1 MILSTAPTVR
11 WLACITGVS
20 ALSDEPLSEAGFETL
35 AIREGLTRG
44 FEQEHSD
51 PIYATSSFVFES
63 AEEAAATFAG
73 DRAGNTYSRF
83 SNPTVSVFEKR
94 LAALEGGEDCVATSS
109 GMSAILTL
117 CLTVLKSGDHV
128 VCSKNVFGSTVSLF
142 NNILTKLDIEV
153 SFVSLRNL
161 EEWRAAV
168 TPKTKLFFCET
179 PSNPIC
185 EVGDIRAIAS
195 IAHASN
201 ALLAVDNCF
210 CTPALQRPLAL
221 DADVVM
227 HSATKYLDGQGRVLG
242 GALVGT
248 TELMADVRSFVRVC
262 GPSMS
267 PFNAWVF
274 SKGLETLQ
282 LRMNA
287 HSASAMALAEWLS
300 AHERVTTVN
309 YCGLESHPDHQLAA
323 SQQSAFG
330 GVLSFEMAGG
340 QDEAWAFINGVRL
353 MSLTANLGDVKTT
366 ICHPA
371 STTHG
376 RLSDDQKREAGITP
390 SLIRIAVGLED
401 VADLIKDCERGFKA
415 LSA

>member
-1 MILSTAPTVR
+1 MSDKTLSNP
-11 WLACITGVS
+11 
-20 ALSDEPLSEAGFETL
+20 GFETL
-35 AIREGLTRG
+35 AIREGLSRG

-73 DRAGNTYSRF
+73 DRQGNMYSRF

-94 LAALEGGEDCVATSS
+94 LAALEGGEECVATSS

-128 VCSKNVFGSTVSLF
+128 VCSRNVFGSTVSLF
-142 NNILTKLDIEV
+142 NNVLTKLDISV

-161 EEWRAAV
+161 DEWRAAV
-168 TPKTKLFFCET
+168 TPQTKLFFCET

-195 IAHASN
+195 IAHTAN
-201 ALLAVDNCF
+201 AILAVDNCF
-210 CTPALQRPLAL
+210 CTPALQQPLAL
-221 DADVVM
+221 GADIVM

-248 TELMADVRSFVRVC
+248 SELMADVRAFVRVC

-282 LRMNA
+282 LRMDA
-287 HSASAMALAEWLS
+287 HSERAMVLAKWLV
-300 AHERVTTVN
+300 AHSKVAKVN
-309 YCGLESHPDHQLAA
+309 YCGLETHPDHKLAE

-330 GVLSFEMAGG
+330 GVVSFEVVGG
-340 QDEAWAFINGVRL
+340 QAEAWAFINGTKM

-371 STTHG
+371 TTTHG
-376 RLSDDQKREAGITP
+376 RLSDEQKSEAGITAP
-390 SLIRIAVGLED
+390 LIRIAVGLENIED
-401 VADLIKDCERGFKA
+401 IINDCELGFA
-415 LSA
+415 AV